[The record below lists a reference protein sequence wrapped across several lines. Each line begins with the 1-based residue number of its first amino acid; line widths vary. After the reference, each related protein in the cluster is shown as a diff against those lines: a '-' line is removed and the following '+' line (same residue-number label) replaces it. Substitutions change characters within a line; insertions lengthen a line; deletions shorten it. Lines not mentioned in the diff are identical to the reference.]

1 MFREKQVLLIQP
13 DYQQN
18 LMILSALD
26 CHIFMEDKV
35 FEAHPAKRNKY
46 PIDGI
51 GNNRFMIS
59 FSLTGIYFCS
69 DINSSIK
76 LTEQRLNAC

>member
-1 MFREKQVLLIQP
+1 MQVLFTQP

-18 LMILSALD
+18 IMTLSASD

-46 PIDGI
+46 PIDGLEI
-51 GNNRFMIS
+51 
-59 FSLTGIYFCS
+59 TGLCF
-69 DINSSIK
+69 
-76 LTEQRLNAC
+76 LFH

>member
-1 MFREKQVLLIQP
+1 MFRDMQVLFTQP

-18 LMILSALD
+18 IMTLSASD

-35 FEAHPAKRNKY
+35 FEAYPAKRNKY
-46 PIDGI
+46 PIDGF
-51 GNNRFMIS
+51 GNNRFMFS

-69 DINSSIK
+69 DENSSIK
-76 LTEQRLNAC
+76 LTEQRLSEC